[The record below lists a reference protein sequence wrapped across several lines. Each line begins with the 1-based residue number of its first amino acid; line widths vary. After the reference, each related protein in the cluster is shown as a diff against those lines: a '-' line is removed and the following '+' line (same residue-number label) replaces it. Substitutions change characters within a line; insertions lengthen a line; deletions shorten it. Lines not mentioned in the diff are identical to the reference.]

1 MLGETKLEVGS
12 KLKIR
17 KSAKVM
23 SAEAFDFISTSL
35 SQLSV
40 VLSLYRSLFVKSI
53 FIQ

>member
-23 SAEAFDFISTSL
+23 SAEAFDFIIAPRYTFL
-35 SQLSV
+35 A
-40 VLSLYRSLFVKSI
+40 R
-53 FIQ
+53 